1 MRIFG
6 YRDLIVRLGRARTDL
21 RSSNERKAYAA
32 ALIAFAEF
40 GRANGWNAATQAW
53 LCELASALT
62 DLDFGIVPPL
72 LEPPLKVKSFSSKTW
87 RGHAL
92 VALGMK
98 VLTMS
103 GIGRDE
109 AADRALRTVKR
120 IRGTER
126 KAVLSRYDDFQRGR
140 IKNKEAA
147 RVFKLGL
154 SHLEEK
160 TPSAAD
166 LEELAKRYF
175 AWADL

>member
-62 DLDFGIVPPL
+62 DLDFGIVPPVL
-72 LEPPLKVKSFSSKTW
+72 KPPLKSKSFSSKTW

-109 AADRALRTVKR
+109 AADRALRTVKM
-120 IRGTER
+120 IRGT
-126 KAVLSRYDDFQRGR
+126 KKKTVLSRYDDFQRR
-140 IKNKEAA
+140 KIKNKEA
-147 RVFKLGL
+147 VHIFELGL
-154 SHLEEK
+154 TKLKGK
-160 TPSAAD
+160 TPSAAN
-166 LEELAKRYF
+166 LEEAAKRYF